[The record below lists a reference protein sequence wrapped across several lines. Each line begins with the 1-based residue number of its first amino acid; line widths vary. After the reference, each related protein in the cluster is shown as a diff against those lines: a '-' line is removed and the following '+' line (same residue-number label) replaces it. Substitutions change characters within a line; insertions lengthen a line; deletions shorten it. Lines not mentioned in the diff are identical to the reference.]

1 MMDGRVI
8 GMAKAYLKI
17 SVETGKE
24 REVREILMKI
34 SEVKSADLTTGDQDI
49 IAIIEASSYEG
60 LLKTIVEEMRRIK
73 GITGTSTSL
82 VLE

>member
-1 MMDGRVI
+1 
-8 GMAKAYLKI
+8 MAKAYLKI
-17 SVETGKE
+17 SVDTGKE
-24 REVREILMKI
+24 REVCDALRGL

-49 IAIIEASSYEG
+49 IAIIESPSYEA
-60 LLKTIVEEMRRIK
+60 LLKTIVEQMRRIK

>member
-1 MMDGRVI
+1 
-8 GMAKAYLKI
+8 MARAYLKI
-17 SVETGKE
+17 TVETGKE
-24 REVREILMKI
+24 REVQEALMKM

-49 IAIIEASSYEG
+49 IAVIEASSYDA
-60 LLKTIVEEMRRIK
+60 LLKTIVEETRRVK